1 MKPGEVPA
9 ASSRTQALRVSRFSI
24 RHPEDVKAVVTTG
37 CRNNEVSQGLL
48 SLKQQKMGAKISQ
61 KAVEALLHFKTCE
74 KWASDSASSK
84 VCICPNRKFQWSQ
97 AAAASLLRYMTNLNQ
112 LLKSKFRGFPGG
124 SVVKNLP
131 ADAGDAGSILG

>member
-74 KWASDSASSK
+74 KWASDSASST
-84 VCICPNRKFQWSQ
+84 VCICPNRKFQ
-97 AAAASLLRYMTNLNQ
+97 
-112 LLKSKFRGFPGG
+112 
-124 SVVKNLP
+124 
-131 ADAGDAGSILG
+131 

>member
-61 KAVEALLHFKTCE
+61 KAVEALLHFKTW
-74 KWASDSASSK
+74 KSGPVIAPQAKSASAQTGSSNG
-84 VCICPNRKFQWSQ
+84 PR
-97 AAAASLLRYMTNLNQ
+97 Q
-112 LLKSKFRGFPGG
+112 LQLVS
-124 SVVKNLP
+124 S
-131 ADAGDAGSILG
+131 DT